1 MGNQE
6 GGGSWEG
13 EYLQR
18 RSMTRRPSDKRPVD
32 LWKKERPLG
41 GLMGKP
47 SPEASPPVSELES
60 PNTNRIPLPGLSHP
74 PTLVVLTATAIEE
87 EEEDNIHRNSINS
100 SEDATLGDSPPQPIV
115 LILNDTSVC
124 VCCRLMRV
132 EACQQNNN
140 LSTLCSRT
148 CTVYF
153 TPPPLASATSL
164 YFIRVSY
171 VSICNFYSELINF
184 QTIIDS

>member
-87 EEEDNIHRNSINS
+87 EEDNIHRNSINS

-124 VCCRLMRV
+124 VCVVGWWELRLANKTIIYLPFV
-132 EACQQNNN
+132 VVLVQ
-140 LSTLCSRT
+140 S
-148 CTVYF
+148 
-153 TPPPLASATSL
+153 TSL
-164 YFIRVSY
+164 HHHLLVLLPFILYAYRMFRSV
-171 VSICNFYSELINF
+171 IFILN
-184 QTIIDS
+184 